1 MLLAFNHHSLVDA
14 LDLVFVLVCDVDDTL
29 KLRPDELTDEV
40 LQDHAINGHG
50 VRPDIPEEVLD
61 RSNVLPVLGVRCIR
75 LDRDAA
81 LRDQFIK
88 MLLVLF

>member
-1 MLLAFNHHSLVDA
+1 MLLAFNHHSLIDA
-14 LDLVFVLVCDVDDTL
+14 LDLVFVLVCDVYDTL
-29 KLRPDELTDEV
+29 KLGADELTNQV

-61 RSNVLPVLGVRCIR
+61 RSNVLSVLGVRGVR
-75 LDRDAA
+75 LDWDAT
-81 LRDQFIK
+81 LRDLVIK